1 MRSSMHV
8 PAAVEALLGHPVAA
22 LSERPAPRLA
32 RLLVNVT
39 VERSLWPVH
48 VLLGADATVADL
60 ARVAVATYAAEGRR
74 PPLPADDGSTDAAA
88 RFELHLSKYV
98 LDALDPE
105 EKVLDLGSRNF
116 FLCSNRA
123 TLTQRSD
130 HHPLLRSA
138 RPCLDV

>member
-1 MRSSMHV
+1 MRSSVHV
-8 PAAVEALLGHPVAA
+8 PDAVEALLGHPVAA
-22 LSERPAPRLA
+22 LSERPPPRLT

-60 ARVAVATYAAEGRR
+60 ARAAVAVYAAEGRR
-74 PPLPADDGSTDAAA
+74 PPLPTDDGATDAAA
-88 RFELHLSKYV
+88 RFELHLSKYA

-116 FLCSNRA
+116 FLCSRK
-123 TLTQRSD
+123 TQRSD
-130 HHPLLRSA
+130 HPLLLHSA
-138 RPCLDV
+138 LPCLDV

>member
-8 PAAVEALLGHPVAA
+8 PTAVEALLGHPVAA
-22 LSERPAPRLA
+22 LSERSAPRLA

-60 ARVAVATYAAEGRR
+60 ARVAVATYAAEGHR
-74 PPLPADDGSTDAAA
+74 PPLCTDDGATDAAA

-105 EKVLDLGSRNF
+105 TKVLDLGSRNF

-123 TLTQRSD
+123 TQRSD
-130 HHPLLRSA
+130 HHLLLRSA